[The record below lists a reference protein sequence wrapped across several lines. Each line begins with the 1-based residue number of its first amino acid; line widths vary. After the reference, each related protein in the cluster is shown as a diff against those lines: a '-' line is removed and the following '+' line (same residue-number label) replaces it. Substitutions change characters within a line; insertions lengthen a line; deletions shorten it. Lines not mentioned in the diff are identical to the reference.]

1 MFLFGPIIT
10 KCREKLTLH
19 HQHHFFAEIDNWW
32 SKSKVV
38 DCAQESQNVWPTR
51 NKCHHTTQTRHLFWK
66 FSRET
71 STKRCCDVRQQRKN
85 SCPEGILIKISL
97 VSGVCKVLV
106 LILLMDSILIDCQQ
120 QLKGMSLLVP
130 HTPVTLLGALAHT
143 CTYGFFDVCF
153 LRFIGLLAELRQ
165 WEMPKTALQTCLPS
179 SVGRALAF

>member
-10 KCREKLTLH
+10 NCREKLTLH

-97 VSGVCKVLV
+97 SGVCKVLV

-120 QLKGMSLLVP
+120 QLKGMSLLVATT
-130 HTPVTLLGALAHT
+130 HTSDTAGSSCAYNVMYIWVLWRLFPSVHWAFGWAPAVRNAKN
-143 CTYGFFDVCF
+143 GIADVP
-153 LRFIGLLAELRQ
+153 A
-165 WEMPKTALQTCLPS
+165 
-179 SVGRALAF
+179 

>member
-10 KCREKLTLH
+10 NCREKLTLH

-85 SCPEGILIKISL
+85 SRRNLNQNFTGQWCVQSSSSNTSHGFHTRRFPTTVEGNVPTGTTHTSDTAGSSCAYMYIW
-97 VSGVCKVLV
+97 VLWRLFPSV
-106 LILLMDSILIDCQQ
+106 HWAFGWAPAVRNAKNGIAD
-120 QLKGMSLLVP
+120 VP
-130 HTPVTLLGALAHT
+130 A
-143 CTYGFFDVCF
+143 
-153 LRFIGLLAELRQ
+153 
-165 WEMPKTALQTCLPS
+165 
-179 SVGRALAF
+179 